1 MSNVLQEA
9 AAMGRPVLASYIT
22 GCKEIFDDGKSG
34 FGFKPQN
41 TQSLIGAIEKF
52 IHLPYEEKREM
63 GLHGRKKMEREFDRQ
78 IVVNAYMDEIERI
91 VKVNQ
96 L

>member
-1 MSNVLQEA
+1 
-9 AAMGRPVLASYIT
+9 MGRPVLASYIT

-63 GLHGRKKMEREFDRQ
+63 GLHGRKKMEREFNRQ
-78 IVVNAYMDEIERI
+78 IVVNVYMDEIERI